1 MKKINAFFFRDFDNC
16 YLPEILKEM
25 YRDRVYDP
33 YLKGKKDL
41 VMADFGANIG
51 MFSYYAHDMAKV
63 IYAVEPSKEH
73 FEVLT
78 KMIEFNGLERV
89 KPIKKALSNK
99 NGKTTFYHN
108 DNTTMF
114 SLKAEVNSRP
124 SESEEV
130 ETIDFEQFFIENDI
144 KHLDFVKIDIEG
156 SEAEVFGSEA
166 FSKVADKIDI
176 IMGEFHSWTNL
187 NPSQFANYLRD
198 NNFNFKWANATEASL
213 FIAER
218 IK

>member
-1 MKKINAFFFRDFDNC
+1 MQDINGFFFRDFDNC
-16 YLPEILKEM
+16 YLPEILKEI

-63 IYAVEPSKEH
+63 IYAVEPSKQH

-108 DNTTMF
+108 NNTTMF
-114 SLKAEVNSRP
+114 SLKSEVNSLP

-156 SEAEVFGSEA
+156 SEAEVFGSSA
-166 FSKVADKIDI
+166 FDKVADKIDL
-176 IMGEFHSWTNL
+176 IMGEFHTWSGV
-187 NPSQFANYLRD
+187 NPAQFANYLRD
-198 NNFNFKWANATEASL
+198 AGFSFKWADATEASL

-218 IK
+218 K